1 MAKTMKI
8 YDNRKLMVAL
18 VFAVFI
24 ILRLFVDSPYYFI
37 GGDDAKYLELA
48 KNFPSHTLDNKQ
60 LFLLHGPIYPYAIHF
75 LSYLFEDYKAGIIIS
90 LLSSIVTFF
99 VLYKLIMLLTKN
111 FRIALVAL
119 ALFSLS
125 AENIFFSNYVQ
136 KEAFMLMLFLLSIYF
151 YLKGLVLDR
160 KNLYIAA
167 FFGAITA
174 LTTDHVVFL
183 IASFIAAYV
192 IFRNDRI
199 KLRQAIIPVVLT
211 IIFYS
216 FILITR
222 VYVYTHNDYYP
233 TGVDGV
239 IEKVSDFGVRQIFA
253 PAFFPE
259 TMELV
264 FSKSSIL
271 VNALFI
277 FGYMFNIFPFIIPS
291 ALNRNTIGMLFSDN
305 ITSFFTIIKLTIYI
319 AFFLLFIYGS
329 YTLFIQLKNKKIKN
343 NHNLFMF
350 LMLLFFI
357 FPVTQRITTIRMVLM
372 ATIPLYYFIA
382 VGIDKLNFKKYLIFF
397 IILILLLSPFYW
409 IFNNRNL
416 VLANGKLVE
425 AGNAADFLNSLPGE
439 GVISQVGYSPELNYQ
454 TNKRII
460 TMPSDPAN
468 LDWIVEEY
476 RISYALYGQRYWE
489 KFSENNKGRVFNYET
504 IKHIRENPQKF
515 RLLKVIE
522 EDYGSFGS
530 DEVHVYEV
538 VD

>member
-24 ILRLFVDSPYYFI
+24 MLRLFVNSPNYFI

-75 LSYLFEDYKAGIIIS
+75 LRYLFEDYKAGIIIS

-111 FRIALVAL
+111 FRIALVTL

-136 KEAFMLMLFLLSIYF
+136 KEAFMLMLFSLSIYF
-151 YLKGLVLDR
+151 YAKGLILDR
-160 KNLYIAA
+160 KNMHIAA

-183 IASFIAAYV
+183 IASFIAAYI
-192 IFRNDRI
+192 IFRNDKI
-199 KLRQAIIPVVLT
+199 KLRQALIPVVLT

-222 VYVYTHNDYYP
+222 VYVYTHNGYYP

-239 IEKVSDFGVRQIFA
+239 IEKVSDFGARQIFA

-277 FGYMFNIFPFIIPS
+277 FGYMFNIVPFIIPS
-291 ALNRNTIGMLFSDN
+291 ALNRNTIGTLFSDN
-305 ITSFFTIIKLTIYI
+305 MTLFFTIIKLAIYL
-319 AFFLLFIYGS
+319 ALFFFFIYGI
-329 YTLFIQLKNKKIKN
+329 YHLFNQLKNKKTKN
-343 NHNLFMF
+343 NANLFMLF
-350 LMLLFFI
+350 IFLFFM

-382 VGIDKLNFKKYLIFF
+382 FGIDKISFSNSLRKYFSFIMI
-397 IILILLLSPFYW
+397 IILLASPIYW
-409 IFNNRNL
+409 VFNNRNFI
-416 VLANGKLVE
+416 LANGKLVE
-425 AGNAADFLNSLPGE
+425 AGNTAVFLNSLPGE

-454 TNKRII
+454 TGKRII
-460 TMPSDPAN
+460 TIPSDPAN
-468 LDWIVEEY
+468 LYWILKEY
-476 RISYALYGQRYWE
+476 KISYLLYGQRYWE
-489 KFSENNKGRVFNYET
+489 KFSENNKGSVFNYDT
-504 IKHIRENPQKF
+504 INHIRENPQKF

-530 DEVHVYEV
+530 D
-538 VD
+538 